1 MDRLKTILAAVDFS
15 MCSSDAFR
23 QAARIAAWQGAAL
36 HALHVVNVPA
46 YRPVPH
52 PFIPF
57 DLPTQ
62 DQLVHDAYRR
72 WEDFAPAC
80 ESKSKAQFTVAIGS
94 PRGEIL
100 QAVEATKPDLLVMG
114 TTSVL
119 DRKRGIGTI
128 AAACVRRAET
138 KVLLVREEQS
148 GPFKDVAA
156 FVDFSETSRDALAQ
170 AVRVAAQDGAALHVV
185 HIYDNPWHGVPRTG
199 VITANMPDFDA
210 KLRQAVEQRLQEFCE
225 PLAHE
230 MNALKAR
237 YHGFEHGEHWE
248 GYGSGITG
256 FIAHHGIDLAV
267 LGVRST
273 WNARDFFMGST
284 AERVCRDAEC
294 SILTVRPVPA
304 EK

>member
-1 MDRLKTILAAVDFS
+1 MDRLTTILAAVDFS
-15 MCSSDAFR
+15 LCSSDAFR
-23 QAARIAAWQGAAL
+23 QAARMAAWQGAEL
-36 HALHVVNVPA
+36 QALHVVNVPA

-62 DQLVHDAYRR
+62 EQLVHEAHRL
-72 WEDFAPAC
+72 WEEFAPGC
-80 ESKSKAQFTVAIGS
+80 EGKTATRFDVAVGS

-100 QAVEATKPDLLVMG
+100 RAVESTKPDLLVMG

-138 KVLLVREEQS
+138 RVLLVREEQS
-148 GPFKDVAA
+148 GPFTNVAA

-170 AVRVAAQDGAALHVV
+170 AVRIAAQDGATLHIV
-185 HIYDNPWHGVPRTG
+185 HVYVDPWQGVPRAG
-199 VITANMPDFDA
+199 IITANMPDFDA
-210 KLRQAVEQRLQEFCE
+210 KLKESVEQRLRDFCA

-230 MNALKAR
+230 MNALRAHH
-237 YHGFEHGEHWE
+237 HGFQHEEHWE
-248 GYGSGITG
+248 GYGGGITG
-256 FIAHHGIDLAV
+256 FIGRHSIDLAV

-284 AERVCRDAEC
+284 AERVCRDAGC
-294 SILTVRPVPA
+294 SILTVRPVPDSQ
-304 EK
+304 

>member
-62 DQLVHDAYRR
+62 EQLVPDAHRR

-80 ESKSKAQFTVAIGS
+80 EGKAKAQFTVAIGS

-156 FVDFSETSRDALAQ
+156 FVDFSETSREALPQ
-170 AVRVAAQDGAALHVV
+170 AVRVAAQDGAVLHVV
-185 HIYDNPWHGVPRTG
+185 HIYDDPWHGVPRTG

-210 KLRQAVEQRLQEFCE
+210 KLRQSVEQRLKEFCE

-237 YHGFEHGEHWE
+237 YHGFQHGEHWE

-256 FIAHHGIDLAV
+256 FIAHHGVDLAV
-267 LGVRST
+267 LGGRST

-284 AERVCRDAEC
+284 AERVCRDAGC
-294 SILTVRPVPA
+294 SILTVRPVPNVS
-304 EK
+304 

>member
-62 DQLVHDAYRR
+62 EQLVHDAHRR

-80 ESKSKAQFTVAIGS
+80 EGKAKAQITVAIGS

-148 GPFKDVAA
+148 GPFTEVAA
-156 FVDFSETSRDALAQ
+156 FVDFSETSREALAQ

-185 HIYDNPWHGVPRTG
+185 HIYDNPWYGVPRPG
-199 VITANMPDFDA
+199 VINANMPDFEA
-210 KLRQAVEQRLQEFCE
+210 TLKRAVEDRLREFCG

-237 YHGFEHGEHWE
+237 FHGFQHTEHWE
-248 GYGSGITG
+248 GCGSGIAG
-256 FIAHHGIDLAV
+256 FIAHHGVDLAV

-284 AERVCRDAEC
+284 AERVCRDAGC
-294 SILTVRPVPA
+294 SILTVRPVP
-304 EK
+304 ESK

>member
-57 DLPTQ
+57 DPPTQ
-62 DQLVHDAYRR
+62 EQLAHDGYRR

-80 ESKSKAQFTVAIGS
+80 EGKAKAQFTVAIGS

-100 QAVEATKPDLLVMG
+100 QAVETMKPDLLVMG

-119 DRKRGIGTI
+119 DRKRGIGTV

-138 KVLLVREEQS
+138 KVLLVREEQT

-156 FVDFSETSRDALAQ
+156 FVDFSETSREALAQ

-185 HIYDNPWHGVPRTG
+185 HIYDDPWHGVPRTG
-199 VITANMPDFDA
+199 VITANMPDFDS
-210 KLRQAVEQRLQEFCE
+210 KLKQSVEQRLREFCE

-237 YHGFEHGEHWE
+237 YHGFQHGEHWE

-256 FIAHHGIDLAV
+256 FIAHHGVDLAV

-284 AERVCRDAEC
+284 AERVCRDARC
-294 SILTVRPVPA
+294 SILTVRPAPEA
-304 EK
+304 K

>member
-23 QAARIAAWQGAAL
+23 QAARIAAWHGATL
-36 HALHVVNVPA
+36 HAIHVVNVPA

-62 DQLVHDAYRR
+62 DQLVYDAYRR

-80 ESKSKAQFTVAIGS
+80 EGKAKAQFTVAVGS

-138 KVLLVREEQS
+138 KVLLVREEQT
-148 GPFKDVAA
+148 GPFKNVAA
-156 FVDFSETSRDALAQ
+156 FVDFSETSREALAQ

-185 HIYDNPWHGVPRTG
+185 HIYDDPWHGVPRTG
-199 VITANMPDFDA
+199 VIAANMPDFDVTL
-210 KLRQAVEQRLQEFCE
+210 KRSVEQRLREFCE

-230 MNALKAR
+230 MNALKAM
-237 YHGFEHGEHWE
+237 YHGFQHGEHWE

-256 FIAHHGIDLAV
+256 FIAHHGVDLAV

-284 AERVCRDAEC
+284 AERVCRDAGC
-294 SILTVRPVPA
+294 SILTVRPVPVDM
-304 EK
+304 

>member
-1 MDRLKTILAAVDFS
+1 MDRLKTVLAAVDFS

-23 QAARIAAWQGAAL
+23 QATRIAAWNEAEL

-46 YRPVPH
+46 YRPIPH

-62 DQLVHDAYRR
+62 DQLAHDAYRR

-80 ESKSKAQFTVAIGS
+80 EGKSQARFTVAVGS
-94 PRGEIL
+94 PRSEIL
-100 QAVEATKPDLLVMG
+100 QAVETLKPDLLVMG

-156 FVDFSETSRDALAQ
+156 FVDFSETSREALAQ

-185 HIYDNPWHGVPRTG
+185 HIYDDPWHGVPRTG
-199 VITANMPDFDA
+199 IITANMPDFDS
-210 KLRQAVEQRLQEFCE
+210 KLRESVEQRLREFCE

-230 MNALKAR
+230 MNALKAN
-237 YHGFEHGEHWE
+237 YHGFQHDEHWE

-256 FIAHHGIDLAV
+256 FIARHGVDLAV

-284 AERVCRDAEC
+284 AERVCRDAGC
-294 SILTVRPVPA
+294 SILTIRPVP
-304 EK
+304 ESK

>member
-1 MDRLKTILAAVDFS
+1 M
-15 MCSSDAFR
+15 
-23 QAARIAAWQGAAL
+23 AAWQGTE
-36 HALHVVNVPA
+36 LHVVNVPA
-46 YRPVPH
+46 YRPVRH

-62 DQLVHDAYRR
+62 EQLVHEAHRL
-72 WEDFAPAC
+72 WEEFAPGC
-80 ESKSKAQFTVAIGS
+80 EGKPSTRFDVAVGS
-94 PRGEIL
+94 PRGEVL
-100 QAVEATKPDLLVMG
+100 RAVESTKPDLLVMG

-138 KVLLVREEQS
+138 RVLLVREEQS
-148 GPFKDVAA
+148 GPFTNVAA

-170 AVRVAAQDGAALHVV
+170 AVRIAAQDGAALHIV
-185 HIYDNPWHGVPRTG
+185 HIYVDPWQGVPRAG

-210 KLRQAVEQRLQEFCE
+210 KLNDSVEQRLRDFCA

-230 MNALKAR
+230 MNALRAHH
-237 YHGFEHGEHWE
+237 HGFQHEEHWK
-248 GYGSGITG
+248 GYGGGITG
-256 FIAHHGIDLAV
+256 FIGRHSIDLAV

-284 AERVCRDAEC
+284 AERVCRDAGC
-294 SILTVRPVPA
+294 SILTVRPVPDSQ
-304 EK
+304 

>member
-1 MDRLKTILAAVDFS
+1 VDRLKTILTAVDFS
-15 MCSSDAFR
+15 LCSSDAFR
-23 QAARIAAWQGAAL
+23 QAARIAAWQGAEL

-46 YRPVPH
+46 YRPVPP

-57 DLPTQ
+57 ELPTQ
-62 DQLVHDAYRR
+62 DQLVHDAHRL
-72 WEDFAPAC
+72 WQEFVPGC
-80 ESKSKAQFTVAIGS
+80 EGKTATRFHVVVGS

-100 QAVEATKPDLLVMG
+100 RAVEATKPDLLVMG

-156 FVDFSETSRDALAQ
+156 FVDFSETSRDALSQ
-170 AVRVAAQDGAALHVV
+170 AVRVAAQDGAVLHVV
-185 HIYDNPWHGVPRTG
+185 HIYVDPWHGVPRTG

-210 KLRQAVEQRLQEFCE
+210 KLKESVEQRLSEFCK

-230 MNALKAR
+230 MNALKAH
-237 YHGFEHGEHWE
+237 YHGFQHDEHWE

-256 FIAHHGIDLAV
+256 FIDHYGIDLAV

-284 AERVCRDAEC
+284 AERVCRDAGC
-294 SILTVRPVPA
+294 SILTVRPVP
-304 EK
+304 ESK